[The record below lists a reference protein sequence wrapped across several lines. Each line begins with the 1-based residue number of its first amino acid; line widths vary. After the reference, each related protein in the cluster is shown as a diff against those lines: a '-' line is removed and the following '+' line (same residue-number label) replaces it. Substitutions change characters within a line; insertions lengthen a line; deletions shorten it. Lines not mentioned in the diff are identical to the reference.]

1 MSRYDTFTFTFISH
15 LGKTHNHRSR
25 GDTPWRAQTR
35 YDTVT
40 YLLHLKVS
48 YLTSKYANIDL
59 DLHPQHRVSVSPYGY
74 APLYTL
80 YPVLDN
86 FTQWLPDA
94 GAGAGCQLSPGT
106 G

>member
-48 YLTSKYANIDL
+48 YLTSKKVHLKVSYLTSKYANIDL
-59 DLHPQHRVSVSPYGY
+59 DS
-74 APLYTL
+74 
-80 YPVLDN
+80 
-86 FTQWLPDA
+86 
-94 GAGAGCQLSPGT
+94 
-106 G
+106 